1 MTPAQAHPGPWP
13 AMARAV
19 SRHFFLKGL
28 GTALFIAL
36 FFAAYFYLL
45 KHPAFP
51 VAVMPR
57 IWADRLIGF
66 APLALPVY
74 LSLWL
79 YVSLPPLF
87 FSDRRELLH
96 YGLAMALTCLA
107 GLVVFYA
114 WPTAAPAADV
124 DWLKYPDMQFLKN
137 IDAAGN
143 ACPSLHVAT
152 AVFSG
157 LWLHHLLR
165 GFSVPPWLL
174 WLNALWCAGI
184 TYSTLAT
191 RQHVAVDVAAGI
203 ALGGLAAWLSLRLH
217 RRRGGRA

>member
-1 MTPAQAHPGPWP
+1 MTSPRSQPSPWSL
-13 AMARAV
+13 MGQAV
-19 SRHFFLKGL
+19 SRHFFLKGV
-28 GTALFIAL
+28 GTAVFIGL

-45 KHPAFP
+45 KNPAFP

-57 IWADRLIGF
+57 TWADQLFGF

-74 LSLWL
+74 LSLWV

-87 FSDRRELLH
+87 FSDRRELLR
-96 YGLAMALTCLA
+96 YGVAIALTCLC
-107 GLVVFYA
+107 GLAVFYV
-114 WPTAAPAADV
+114 WPTAAPPADI

-157 LWLHHLLR
+157 LWLHRLLR
-165 GFSVPPWLL
+165 GFSAPAWLL
-174 WLNALWCAGI
+174 GLNALWCAGI
-184 TYSTLAT
+184 AWSTLAT
-191 RQHVAVDVAAGI
+191 RQHVAVDAAAGLV
-203 ALGGLAAWLSLRLH
+203 LGWLGAWLSLRLH
-217 RRRGGRA
+217 RQRGGRA

>member
-1 MTPAQAHPGPWP
+1 MTPSHIPANPWSRMAQAIP
-13 AMARAV
+13 
-19 SRHFFLKGL
+19 RHLLLKGV
-28 GTALFIAL
+28 GTSLFISL

-45 KHPAFP
+45 KHPAYP
-51 VAVMPR
+51 VTVMPR
-57 IWADRLIGF
+57 TSLDQFIGF
-66 APLALPVY
+66 VPLALPVY
-74 LSLWL
+74 LSLWT

-87 FSDRRELLH
+87 FTDRRELLH
-96 YGLAMALTCLA
+96 YGLAIALTCLF
-107 GLVVFYA
+107 GLLAFYF
-114 WPTAAPAADV
+114 WPTAAPAPDV

-157 LWLHHLLR
+157 VWLHHLLR

-174 WLNALWCAGI
+174 LLNALWCAGI
-184 TYSTLAT
+184 AWSTLAT

-217 RRRGGRA
+217 RQREVQA

>member
-1 MTPAQAHPGPWP
+1 MMPPQARPSAWSR
-13 AMARAV
+13 MAEAI
-19 SRHFFLKGL
+19 SRHFLLKGL
-28 GTALFIAL
+28 GTMLFIAL
-36 FFAAYFYLL
+36 FFGAYFYLL

-51 VAVMPR
+51 LTVMPR
-57 IWADRLIGF
+57 IWADHLIGF

-74 LSLWL
+74 LSLWV

-96 YGLAMALTCLA
+96 YGLAIALTCLF
-107 GLVVFYA
+107 GLAVFFV
-114 WPTAAPAADV
+114 WPTAAPPADV

-157 LWLHHLLR
+157 LWLHRLLR
-165 GFSVPPWLL
+165 GFSAPSWLL

-184 TYSTLAT
+184 AYSTLAT

-217 RRRGGRA
+217 RQRGGRA

>member
-1 MTPAQAHPGPWP
+1 MKPPPTRPGPWP
-13 AMARAV
+13 RMAHAIA
-19 SRHFFLKGL
+19 RHFWLKAV
-28 GTALFIAL
+28 GTTLFISL

-45 KHPAFP
+45 RHPAYP
-51 VAVMPR
+51 VSVMPR
-57 IWADRLIGF
+57 TSLDHAIGF
-66 APLALPVY
+66 MPIALPVY
-74 LSLWL
+74 LSLWV

-87 FSDRRELLH
+87 FTDRRELLR
-96 YGLAMALTCLA
+96 YGLAIALTCLA
-107 GLVVFYA
+107 GLGVFYF
-114 WPTAAPAADV
+114 WPTAAPAPDV

-157 LWLHHLLR
+157 VWLHHLLR

-174 WLNALWCAGI
+174 LLNALWCAGI
-184 TYSTLAT
+184 AWSTLAT
-191 RQHVAVDVAAGI
+191 RQHVAVDVIAGI

-217 RRRGGRA
+217 RQRGVQA

>member
-1 MTPAQAHPGPWP
+1 MTSPQSRPKPWSK
-13 AMARAV
+13 MGQAV

-28 GTALFIAL
+28 GTAVFISL

-45 KHPAFP
+45 KNPAFP
-51 VAVMPR
+51 IAVMPR
-57 IWADRLIGF
+57 TWVDQLIGF

-74 LSLWL
+74 LSLWV

-87 FSDRRELLH
+87 FSDRRELLR
-96 YGLAMALTCLA
+96 YGVAIALTCLC
-107 GLVVFYA
+107 GLAVFYV
-114 WPTAAPAADV
+114 WPTAAPPADI

-157 LWLHHLLR
+157 LWLHRLLR
-165 GFSVPPWLL
+165 GFSAPAWLL
-174 WLNALWCAGI
+174 GLNALWCAAI
-184 TYSTLAT
+184 AWSTLAT
-191 RQHVAVDVAAGI
+191 RQHVAVDAAAGLV
-203 ALGGLAAWLSLRLH
+203 LGWLGAWLSLRLH
-217 RRRGGRA
+217 RQRGGRA

>member
-1 MTPAQAHPGPWP
+1 MKPPQRHLSPWSQ
-13 AMARAV
+13 MASAV
-19 SRHFFLKGL
+19 SLHFYLKGL
-28 GTALFIAL
+28 GTALFIGL

-57 IWADRLIGF
+57 IWADQLIGF

-74 LSLWL
+74 LSLWV

-96 YGLAMALTCLA
+96 YGLAMALTCLT
-107 GLVVFYA
+107 GLAVFYV
-114 WPTAAPAADV
+114 WPTVTPAADI
-124 DWLKYPDMQFLKN
+124 DWLKHPDMLFLKN

-184 TYSTLAT
+184 AYSTLAT

-217 RRRGGRA
+217 RQRGVRA

>member
-1 MTPAQAHPGPWP
+1 MKPTQMRPSAWSG
-13 AMARAV
+13 MAEAI
-19 SRHFFLKGL
+19 SRHFFLKGV
-28 GTALFIAL
+28 GTTVFIAL
-36 FFAAYFYLL
+36 FFGAYFYLL

-51 VAVMPR
+51 LTVMPR
-57 IWADRLIGF
+57 IWADHLIGF

-74 LSLWL
+74 LSLWV

-96 YGLAMALTCLA
+96 YGLAMALTCLF
-107 GLVVFYA
+107 GLAVFFA
-114 WPTAAPAADV
+114 WPTAAPPADV

-157 LWLHHLLR
+157 LWLHRLLR
-165 GFSVPPWLL
+165 GFSAPSWLL

-184 TYSTLAT
+184 AWSTLAT

-203 ALGGLAAWLSLRLH
+203 ALGGLAAWLSLHLH

>member
-1 MTPAQAHPGPWP
+1 MKPPQARPTAWSR
-13 AMARAV
+13 MAEAI

-28 GTALFIAL
+28 GTMLFIAL
-36 FFAAYFYLL
+36 FFGAYFYLL

-51 VAVMPR
+51 LTVMPR
-57 IWADRLIGF
+57 IWVDHLVAF
-66 APLALPVY
+66 APLALPIY
-74 LSLWL
+74 LSLWV

-87 FSDRRELLH
+87 FSDRRELLY
-96 YGLAMALTCLA
+96 YGLAMALTCLL
-107 GLVVFYA
+107 GLAVFFI
-114 WPTAAPAADV
+114 WPTAAPPADV

-157 LWLHHLLR
+157 LWLHRLLR
-165 GFSVPPWLL
+165 GFSAPSWLL

-184 TYSTLAT
+184 AYSTLAT
-191 RQHVAVDVAAGI
+191 RQHVAVDAAAGI

-217 RRRGGRA
+217 RQRGGSA

>member
-1 MTPAQAHPGPWP
+1 MNSPPLQPSPWSL
-13 AMARAV
+13 MAKAA
-19 SRHFFLKGL
+19 SRHFILKGV
-28 GTALFIAL
+28 GTAAFISL

-51 VAVMPR
+51 ITVMPR
-57 IWADRLIGF
+57 TWADELIVF
-66 APLALPVY
+66 APVALPVY
-74 LSLWL
+74 LSLWV

-87 FSDRRELLH
+87 FTERRELLH
-96 YGLAMALTCLA
+96 YGLAIALTCLC
-107 GLVVFYA
+107 GLAVFYL
-114 WPTAAPAADV
+114 WPTAAPPADI
-124 DWLKYPDMQFLKN
+124 DWLKHPDMQFLKN

-157 LWLHHLLR
+157 LWLHRLLR
-165 GFSVPPWLL
+165 GFSAPPWLL

-184 TYSTLAT
+184 AWSTVAT

-203 ALGGLAAWLSLRLH
+203 VLGALGAWLSLRLH
-217 RRRGGRA
+217 RQRGGRA